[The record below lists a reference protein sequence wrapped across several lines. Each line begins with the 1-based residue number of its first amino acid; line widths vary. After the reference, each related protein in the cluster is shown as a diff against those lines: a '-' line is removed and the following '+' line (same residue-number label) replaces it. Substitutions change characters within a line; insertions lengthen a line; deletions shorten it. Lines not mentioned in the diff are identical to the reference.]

1 MNKGLVS
8 IITPCYN
15 VEKVVHKYLNSILN
29 QTYKKI
35 ELILINDGSTDKTE
49 KVILSHKGLFK
60 SQGIIFKY
68 IYQDNR
74 GLGGAINTGL
84 KHFTGEYLCWP
95 DPDDILNP
103 DSVKK
108 RIDFLERNVEYAC
121 VTSDANMYYEH
132 DLIKPIKRISSIYE
146 NNTDENQFLYLL
158 LGKSIFCSGCHMI
171 RSSMFLDVNPNREI
185 FEARRGQNWQMLLPV
200 YYKYKR
206 GFINEP
212 LYNYIIYK
220 NSMSSGD
227 DTKEKK
233 IIRENGCLEII
244 KNTLETMNIS
254 DKDKYYYYN
263 IYWSY
268 CIKRV
273 FFIAIDF
280 RDIKLALNCYILA
293 LKKKVK
299 IESSLILLLK
309 MMIKSI
315 VINKITDNRY
325 GR

>member
-15 VEKVVHKYLNSILN
+15 VEKVVHRYLNSVLN

-35 ELILINDGSTDKTE
+35 ELILVNDGSTDKTE
-49 KVILSHKGLFK
+49 KILLSYKDLFESK
-60 SQGIIFKY
+60 GIIFKY
-68 IYQDNR
+68 IYQQNR

-84 KHFTGEYLCWP
+84 KYFTGEYLCWP
-95 DPDDILNP
+95 DSDDMLHP

-108 RIDFLERNVEYAC
+108 RVNFLQRNAEYGC

-132 DLIKPIKRISSIYE
+132 DLINPVKRISSIYE
-146 NNTDENQFLYLL
+146 KNIDENQFLYLL
-158 LGKSIFCSGCHMI
+158 LGKSIFCSGCHMM

-212 LYNYIIYK
+212 LYSYIVYK

-227 DTKEKK
+227 DTKENK

-244 KNTLETMNIS
+244 KNTLEMMNIS
-254 DKDKYYYYN
+254 DKDKYKYYN
-263 IYWSY
+263 IYWVEH
-268 CIKRV
+268 IKRV
-273 FFIAIDF
+273 FFIAVDF
-280 RDIKLALNCYILA
+280 GDIKLALKYAVLA
-293 LKKKVK
+293 LKNKVK
-299 IESSLILLLK
+299 IEYSLIILLK
-309 MMIKSI
+309 MMIKTI
-315 VINKITDNRY
+315 IN
-325 GR
+325 